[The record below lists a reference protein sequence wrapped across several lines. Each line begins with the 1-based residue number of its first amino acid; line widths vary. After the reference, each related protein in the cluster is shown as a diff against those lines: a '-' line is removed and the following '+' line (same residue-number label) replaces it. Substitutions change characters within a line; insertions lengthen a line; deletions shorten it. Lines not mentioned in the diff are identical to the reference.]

1 MADFPSFESRV
12 YPPYLPEDR
21 QAIAAFL
28 QGQGLQCDEH
38 LDFTV
43 AFLARN
49 RMVATGSL
57 SGRII
62 KCLAVDGTFQGE
74 GLAASLVSRLEAEAA
89 IRGIAN
95 PFVFTEPGEPG
106 AVFGHGLP
114 RPRRSARGRSP
125 PRTRAGP
132 RAVGAIAEEPRG
144 SESEGRSRRDA
155 RDELQS
161 SDPGPSPSDPTA
173 AAEASARVFLFVVA
187 EDASAF
193 PTEVRLR
200 LVREEALAFPNVTV
214 VPGSEYLVSRA
225 TFPSYFLK
233 GCPCDLAEVH
243 ARLDAGIFA
252 RRIAPAVG
260 AVRRYLGEEPFCPVT
275 AIYNRVLKEELPRHG
290 IEVVEIPRLAQ
301 EGEALSASRVRRHL
315 REGNREAALRLVPP
329 ATAAYLASAEAASV
343 LQKLTAG
350 NGRH

>member
-95 PFVFTEPGEPG
+95 PFVFTSPGNLELFSAMGYHALGEVPG
-106 AVFGHGLP
+106 AVVLLEQGQGLERWERSLRSLAEANRRTGPVATLVMNCNPPTLGHLHLI
-114 RPRRSARGRSP
+114 
-125 PRTRAGP
+125 RT
-132 RAVGAIAEEPRG
+132 
-144 SESEGRSRRDA
+144 
-155 RDELQS
+155 
-161 SDPGPSPSDPTA
+161 
-173 AAEASARVFLFVVA
+173 AAEASAQVFLFVVA

-252 RRIAPAVG
+252 RRIAPALG

-315 REGNREAALRLVPP
+315 REGNREAALRLVSP
-329 ATAAYLASAEAASV
+329 TTGAYLESAEAASV